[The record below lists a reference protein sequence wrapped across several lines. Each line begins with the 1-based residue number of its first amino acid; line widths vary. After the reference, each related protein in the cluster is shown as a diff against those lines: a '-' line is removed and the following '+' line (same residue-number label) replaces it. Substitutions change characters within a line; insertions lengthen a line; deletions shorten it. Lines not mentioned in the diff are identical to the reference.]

1 MGPRGERDFVE
12 IFSVLSIDPVMQI
25 FLPASSVIINLICS
39 IHEIKCFL
47 FFFLKMKS
55 PSRACSNP
63 KLGMLPLL
71 TI

>member
-39 IHEIKCFL
+39 IHEIKCF
-47 FFFLKMKS
+47 FLKMKS